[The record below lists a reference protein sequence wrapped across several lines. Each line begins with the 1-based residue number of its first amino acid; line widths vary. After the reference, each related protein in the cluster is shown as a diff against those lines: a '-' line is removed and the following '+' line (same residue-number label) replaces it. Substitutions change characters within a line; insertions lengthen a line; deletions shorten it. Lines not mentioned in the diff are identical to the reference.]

1 MRILVAGSTGFIGSH
16 LLVELQ
22 LAGHEVLAVRRPGS
36 GTVIPLEQ
44 QPIWLEHSLL
54 DLTAEDLDEVEV
66 VILLASSGV
75 PPKHASWKEL
85 EHINVAAGLQLIQLA
100 YQAGVRRFVAA
111 GTCVEYG
118 SEADLWDHIP
128 PSAPLRPITPYGASK
143 AAGFLMLHTFATN
156 HPIELFYGRIFSA
169 YGYGQFSGNF
179 WPSLRLAALTG
190 RDFPMTHGDQIRDFI
205 PVTHVAR
212 HLRIATERSDLKPA
226 NPLVVNIGSGQGQRV
241 LDFARQQWQ
250 ELGGTGS
257 LKPGEIPFPQGQLT
271 RLVADTVHLVPAT
284 PEKS

>member
-1 MRILVAGSTGFIGSH
+1 MRILVVGATGFIGSH

-36 GTVIPLEQ
+36 LTVIPLEQ
-44 QPIWLEHSLL
+44 QPIWLEHSFQ
-54 DLTAEDLDEVEV
+54 DLTAEDLDDVEV

-85 EHINVAAGLQLIQLA
+85 EQMNVAAGLQLIQLA

-118 SEADLWDHIP
+118 LEADLWDHIP
-128 PSAPLRPITPYGASK
+128 PSAPLRPTTPYGASK

-169 YGYGQFSGNF
+169 YGDGQFSGNF
-179 WPSLRLAALTG
+179 WPSLRLAALAG
-190 RDFPMTHGDQIRDFI
+190 RDFLMTHGEQVRDFI
-205 PVTHVAR
+205 PVATVAR
-212 HLRIATERSDLKPA
+212 HLRIAAERRDIQPA

-241 LDFARQQWQ
+241 LDFAREQWQ

-257 LKPGEIPFPQGQLT
+257 LKPGEIPFPQGQLF
-271 RLVADTVHLVPAT
+271 RLVADNVHLVPT
-284 PEKS
+284 TLEKS